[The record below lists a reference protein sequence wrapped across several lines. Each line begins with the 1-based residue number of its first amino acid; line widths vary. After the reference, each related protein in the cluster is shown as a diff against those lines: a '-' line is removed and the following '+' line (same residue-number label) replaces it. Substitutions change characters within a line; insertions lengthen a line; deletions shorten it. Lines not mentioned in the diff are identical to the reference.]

1 MITYPYLFPDSTVPV
16 RMRIYAT
23 SYINTLTCAYWRK
36 LMMKYVKRSV
46 FCFAVATAFFLGCPT
61 TECVLWLFRK
71 VWSLYGAYIRIWWEQ
86 HAAFF
91 LPLCAVCVAVLLI
104 YSIIFS
110 YDPEFPFKNK
120 SKEQTKT
127 QLQKMAMYNPLC
139 FQILVIFS

>member
-1 MITYPYLFPDSTVPV
+1 
-16 RMRIYAT
+16 
-23 SYINTLTCAYWRK
+23 
-36 LMMKYVKRSV
+36 MKYVKRSV

-104 YSIIFS
+104 YSIMFS
-110 YDPEFPFKNK
+110 YDPDFPFGNK
-120 SKEQTKT
+120 SKKRKKI

-139 FQILVIFS
+139 FSDIGNLQLNGMFLTSTETPGKDVPVTLPPEGEYLLYTH